1 MKEHFNSVNS
11 IFSYY
16 YFLKSNLENIPSHFP
31 DSEQLQDYV
40 QVNRPVNARSLK
52 EDKYAF
58 IGDVETFL
66 DNRLEWWEKFILTS
80 RIVLDGSFP
89 RSYGEIVIDIK
100 GESRR
105 RIRENRN
112 GSYPRRLHFRQNVR
126 REFLRIFYRARDY
139 FKVRGYIEV
148 ETEEGTVLQAT

>member
-66 DNRLEWWEKFILTS
+66 DNRLEWGEKFILTS

-89 RSYGEIVIDIK
+89 RSYGEIVNDIK
-100 GESRR
+100 GESKK
-105 RIRENRN
+105 RIRAEQN
-112 GSYPRRLHFRQNVR
+112 GGYPRRLCFRQHVR
-126 REFLRIFYRARDY
+126 REFLRLFHRAKDYFRAR
-139 FKVRGYIEV
+139 GYV
-148 ETEEGTVLQAT
+148 